1 MPQFDTTAFTP
12 QLFWLAVTFGVLFF
26 AMWRFA
32 LPRLSNIME
41 ARQQRIDADLD
52 KAASV
57 KEEADQVLAEYER
70 AQAEARDRAAA
81 VIKQAGDRMAA
92 ESAVRHEAFGA
103 EFKERTRAA
112 EQRIAAAKDAALANV
127 KTVAAEAAR
136 AATAKLI
143 GVEPPAEQVLDA
155 VEATAGKRS

>member
-26 AMWRFA
+26 VMRRFA
-32 LPRLSNIME
+32 LPRLSSIME
-41 ARQQRIDADLD
+41 ARQERIDADLD

-57 KEEADQVLAEYER
+57 KEEADRVLAEYER
-70 AQAEARDRAAA
+70 AQAEARDQAAA
-81 VIKQAGDRMAA
+81 VIKQAGDRMAV
-92 ESAVRHEAFGA
+92 ESAARHEAFGA
-103 EFKERTRAA
+103 ELKERTRAA

-143 GVEPPAEQVLDA
+143 GVEPPAEQVRDA
-155 VEATAGKRS
+155 VEATTGKRS

>member
-1 MPQFDTTAFTP
+1 MPQFDTTAFAP

-26 AMWRFA
+26 VMWRFA

-57 KEEADQVLAEYER
+57 KGEADQVLAEYEQ
-70 AQAEARDRAAA
+70 AQAEARDKAAA
-81 VIKQAGDRMAA
+81 VIKQAGDRMAV
-92 ESAVRHEAFGA
+92 ESAARHEAFGA
-103 EFKERTRAA
+103 ELKERTREA
-112 EQRIAAAKDAALANV
+112 EQRIAAAKDEALANV

-143 GVEPPAEQVLDA
+143 GVEAPAEQVRDA
-155 VEATAGKRS
+155 VEATTRKRS

>member
-1 MPQFDTTAFTP
+1 MPQFDPTSFTP

-57 KEEADQVLAEYER
+57 KEEADQVLAAYER
-70 AQAEARDRAAA
+70 AQAEARDQAAA

-92 ESAVRHEAFGA
+92 EGAARHEACKAGLA
-103 EFKERTRAA
+103 ERTRAA
-112 EQRIAAAKDAALANV
+112 ERRIAVAKDEALANI

-143 GVEPPAEQVLDA
+143 GVEAPLEQVRDA
-155 VEATAGKRS
+155 VEATAGKPS

>member
-1 MPQFDTTAFTP
+1 MPQFDPTAFTP
-12 QLFWLAVTFGVLFF
+12 QLFWLAVTFAVLFF

-57 KEEADQVLAEYER
+57 KEEADRVLAEYEQ
-70 AQAEARDRAAA
+70 AQAEARDQAAA

-92 ESAVRHEAFGA
+92 ESAARHETFGA
-103 EFKERTRAA
+103 ELKERTREA
-112 EQRIAAAKDAALANV
+112 EQRIAAAKDEALANV

-143 GVEPPAEQVLDA
+143 GVEPPAEQVRDA
-155 VEATAGKRS
+155 VEATTRKRS

>member
-12 QLFWLAVTFGVLFF
+12 QLFWLAVTFAVLFF

-41 ARQQRIDADLD
+41 ARQERIDADLD

-57 KEEADQVLAEYER
+57 KEEADQVLAEYEQ
-70 AQAEARDRAAA
+70 AQAEARDKAAV

-92 ESAVRHEAFGA
+92 ESAARHETFGA
-103 EFKERTRAA
+103 ELAERTREA
-112 EQRIAAAKDAALANV
+112 EQRIAAAKDEALANV

-143 GVEPPAEQVLDA
+143 GVEAPAEQVRDA
-155 VEATAGKRS
+155 VEATTRKRS

>member
-1 MPQFDTTAFTP
+1 MPQFDPTAFTP
-12 QLFWLAVTFGVLFF
+12 QLFWLAVTFTVLFF

-57 KEEADQVLAEYER
+57 KEEADRVLAAYEQ
-70 AQAEARDRAAA
+70 AQAEARDQAAA

-92 ESAVRHEAFGA
+92 EGAARHEAFRA
-103 EFKERTRAA
+103 ELAERTRVA

-143 GVEPPAEQVLDA
+143 GVEAPVEQVRDA
-155 VEATAGKRS
+155 VEATARKRG

>member
-12 QLFWLAVTFGVLFF
+12 QLFWLAVTFAVLFF

-41 ARQQRIDADLD
+41 ARQERIDADLD

-57 KEEADQVLAEYER
+57 KEEADRVLAEYEQ
-70 AQAEARDRAAA
+70 AQAEARDQAAA

-92 ESAVRHEAFGA
+92 ESAARHETFGA
-103 EFKERTRAA
+103 ELKERTREA
-112 EQRIAAAKDAALANV
+112 EQRIAAAKDEALANV

-143 GVEPPAEQVLDA
+143 GVEAPAEQVRDA
-155 VEATAGKRS
+155 VEATTRKRS

>member
-57 KEEADQVLAEYER
+57 KDEADRVLAEYEQ
-70 AQAEARDRAAA
+70 AQAEARDQAAA
-81 VIKQAGDRMAA
+81 VIKQAGDRMAV
-92 ESAVRHEAFGA
+92 ESAARHEAFGA
-103 EFKERTRAA
+103 ELKERTRAA

-143 GVEPPAEQVLDA
+143 GVEAPAEQVRDA
-155 VEATAGKRS
+155 VEATARKRS

>member
-12 QLFWLAVTFGVLFF
+12 QLFWLAVTFAVLFF

-41 ARQQRIDADLD
+41 ARRQRIDADLD

-81 VIKQAGDRMAA
+81 VVKQAGDRMAA
-92 ESAVRHEAFGA
+92 ESAARHEAFGA
-103 EFKERTRAA
+103 ELKEQTREA

-143 GVEPPAEQVLDA
+143 GVEPPAEQVRDA